1 MHLGISYVESSNAN
15 GIFEEREEVDVP
27 CAVEYSFIVS
37 SFLLPQFSPSVFPL
51 PLCDFFISLMAPQSA
66 VCSALRF
73 WHVWITEETICT
85 VVTSMIFNRWSIM
98 VYETKL
104 PRQASTSTV
113 TEDCNENSEVSL
125 RRGRGLEH
133 QPLSTQD
140 RRQWLS
146 SSGAELSQS
155 GKDPGLLV
163 SEVLWRKDGGWVTRV
178 NNYNEGWGEDTLEE
192 NRREITPFHL
202 LHDIRLLKEWQAA

>member
-1 MHLGISYVESSNAN
+1 MSLELPLGISYVESSNAS
-15 GIFEEREEVDVP
+15 GIFVEREEVQICSLCCGILVHSLILP
-27 CAVEYSFIVS
+27 S
-37 SFLLPQFSPSVFPL
+37 SSVQPFCISIATLWLLCISGGSPR
-51 PLCDFFISLMAPQSA
+51 CSLFYFE
-66 VCSALRF
+66 VLTRY
-73 WHVWITEETICT
+73 VWITEETICI

-113 TEDCNENSEVSL
+113 TEDCSENSEVPL

-133 QPLSTQD
+133 QPWSTQD

-155 GKDPGLLV
+155 CKDMGL
-163 SEVLWRKDGGWVTRV
+163 
-178 NNYNEGWGEDTLEE
+178 
-192 NRREITPFHL
+192 
-202 LHDIRLLKEWQAA
+202 